1 MELSHRIEH
10 LSSKMESTL
19 HSARG
24 ANSVLIEEKKSR
36 IKEFLSKLFEK
47 KYRTNTSR
55 YQYANLILCCTS
67 AMLSGDWSK
76 KVEEAN
82 METMDEHNAN
92 KNNLRQ
98 KFDHAINKIDS
109 MSATRLNQIAWI
121 LKEYDLERILD
132 TINAECVEAKPI
144 RRQNTSRP

>member
-1 MELSHRIEH
+1 MELSHRLEH

-47 KYRTNTSR
+47 KYGPKTSGG
-55 YQYANLILCCTS
+55 QYANLILCCTS
-67 AMLSGDWSK
+67 AMLSGDWGK
-76 KVEEAN
+76 KAGEVN
-82 METMDEHNAN
+82 METMEEHNAN
-92 KNNLRQ
+92 KNNLRR

-109 MSATRLNQIAWI
+109 MSAIRLNQIAWI

-132 TINAECVEAKPI
+132 TINAECVEVKPI
-144 RRQNTSRP
+144 RRQDTTRP

>member
-1 MELSHRIEH
+1 
-10 LSSKMESTL
+10 MESTL
-19 HSARG
+19 HSVRG
-24 ANSVLIEEKKSR
+24 ANSVLIEEKKNR

-47 KYRTNTSR
+47 KYGTKTNGC
-55 YQYANLILCCTS
+55 QYANWILSTGSILPCE
-67 AMLSGDWSK
+67 WSK
-76 KVEEAN
+76 KVREAN
-82 METMDEHNAN
+82 MEVMEEHNAN

-132 TINAECVEAKPI
+132 TVNAECVEVKPI
-144 RRQNTSRP
+144 RRQNTTRP